1 RDNPSALPK
10 KDVTNPAASDS
21 LACRIASI
29 VQKYH
34 DGLVTRSQVLS
45 GHGSHIIKALLSS
58 AKRLSEDQEPLRVAR
73 TALFGHEDVSSI
85 PLPDANGSDQ
95 DAPRNDD
102 AGGLLPGVLV
112 NRKDTRSVP
121 HAPFRKTHLAKKVIA
136 LADVWQNL
144 CDGKFCEV
152 ITLPRYET
160 LSFPSAKFLELRLS
174 KAVKQEVA
182 VAHNSQSPSAPTPE
196 IGREQVASVA
206 RALLRLVPTVIDM
219 DMTVCTIG
227 DMEPNYI
234 QLYEWLVTELC
245 RGRVDRLQIWSW
257 TRGAVLPLRLNDISG
272 LTSIT
277 RGKNVSNSAFS
288 RLAYLNAGTLKTLEI
303 LLTEVDWLDLIFG
316 DTDDPV
322 VYANLA
328 SLKLEIGEIP
338 YGITW
343 AAIEAVEPFPVLA
356 TLELSGGYPFADDL
370 LFRGNGGTL
379 QNLCLPFS
387 ALCRNALGRFN
398 VLRRSAVTRMN
409 SIRIDEAV
417 DADQAFLIE
426 NADFAFEQQVHHI
439 LEVAYSLVLPSD
451 PEEYRLYHSLLS
463 APKAAILQRLDF
475 GDLVFSASGLF
486 EVVAALPS
494 LSTHTIL
501 EYLEGY
507 PRGHVG
513 PTTARYFDR
522 KAVLAPLLLV
532 GEHWCTAA
540 LAAICETCELRFI
553 RRRNAIKVTFPA
565 WPDGAPYLEYY
576 KTPFVRRVIVSAN
589 LWDDL
594 CDGAFS
600 WTISMSQYENL
611 VFPSATTL
619 LLYFSRPANSHLVNT
634 HRSWYEPATNDWRV
648 TEAAQSLLRLVPDVA
663 HVSVQVCSISDK
675 EPHFVQFYNRMIVE
689 LCQGNVSSLNLHS

>member
-1 RDNPSALPK
+1 MDSRSPFQTLPMLIVYKVVEYLEGCPRKLHGSTSDEFKKKSDTLAPLLMVSERWCAAAL
-10 KDVTNPAASDS
+10 
-21 LACRIASI
+21 ASI
-29 VQKYH
+29 CSVC
-34 DGLVTRSQVLS
+34 TLS
-45 GHGSHIIKALLSS
+45 FSHSREAIEV
-58 AKRLSEDQEPLRVAR
+58 RFP
-73 TALFGHEDVSSI
+73 GWPSSI
-85 PLPDANGSDQ
+85 
-95 DAPRNDD
+95 
-102 AGGLLPGVLV
+102 
-112 NRKDTRSVP
+112 P

-152 ITLPRYET
+152 ITLPQYET
-160 LSFPSAKFLELRLS
+160 LSFPSAKFLEFRLS
-174 KAVKQEVA
+174 KAVKEEVA

-227 DMEPNYI
+227 DTEPNYI

-257 TRGAVLPLRLNDISG
+257 TRGVVLPLRLDDISG

-288 RLAYLNAGTLKTLEI
+288 RLAYLSAGTLKTLEI

-322 VYANLA
+322 VYANLV

-338 YGITW
+338 YGTTW

-356 TLELSGGYPFADDL
+356 TLEIYGGYPFADDL

-409 SIRIDEAV
+409 SICIDEAV

-439 LEVAYSLVLPSD
+439 LEVAYSLVLPNN

-494 LSTHTIL
+494 LSSLTCAISGFGQGIEAIPPKERPISLHTK
-501 EYLEGY
+501 YY
-507 PRGHVG
+507 PLSQNFRTLIPVYYRDSSAKEMAHV
-513 PTTARYFDR
+513 AMLL
-522 KAVLAPLLLV
+522 AVVCPS
-532 GEHWCTAA
+532 
-540 LAAICETCELRFI
+540 LR
-553 RRRNAIKVTFPA
+553 A
-565 WPDGAPYLEYY
+565 
-576 KTPFVRRVIVSAN
+576 VIVPPMQRSEYSREIAWSMLN
-589 LWDDL
+589 ATFKPYADRLNGLIYWD
-594 CDGAFS
+594 
-600 WTISMSQYENL
+600 
-611 VFPSATTL
+611 
-619 LLYFSRPANSHLVNT
+619 
-634 HRSWYEPATNDWRV
+634 
-648 TEAAQSLLRLVPDVA
+648 
-663 HVSVQVCSISDK
+663 
-675 EPHFVQFYNRMIVE
+675 
-689 LCQGNVSSLNLHS
+689 